1 MHFDRTKRGV
11 CLLLAAVLLLALLG
25 GCAQEN
31 HAGLPL
37 RDAYWTDGYIDMVAF
52 EQMEYVRP
60 DLDAFIGQVDELI
73 GRLQAEDLSSFWA
86 RRALGEIDKAYFTY
100 NTMATLAQIRHDI
113 DMTDA
118 YYRDENAYCSS
129 GSIELEQ

>member
-37 RDAYWTDGYIDMVAF
+37 RDAYSVSHTH
-52 EQMEYVRP
+52 
-60 DLDAFIGQVDELI
+60 L
-73 GRLQAEDLSSFWA
+73 
-86 RRALGEIDKAYFTY
+86 
-100 NTMATLAQIRHDI
+100 TLP
-113 DMTDA
+113 TT
-118 YYRDENAYCSS
+118 
-129 GSIELEQ
+129 